1 MTARKNNVAKA
12 ASTAQLAAAFGFITK
27 AAGEEFIRDDSPD
40 GAHHSIRVALT
51 CQVDGAAPIYR
62 EWEGTTD
69 TGHSSVRASS
79 VGAKPGEVLAYV
91 TSKLNAATR
100 EALYRE
106 LAEVFAASGGRLPV
120 EEAAV
125 EAADEALGR
134 LRQKVEQPVRG
145 TFRVSANRVDTA
157 ADAAP
162 PEAPAKAAP
171 KAAPKAA
178 ESPTAKRGARKADK

>member
-1 MTARKNNVAKA
+1 MTARKNNVVKA

-27 AAGEEFIRDDSPD
+27 AAGEEFVRDDSPD
-40 GAHHSIRVALT
+40 GAHHSIRVAFT

-62 EWEGTTD
+62 QYEGTTD
-69 TGHSSVRASS
+69 TGHGSVRASS

-100 EALYRE
+100 ESLYRE

-120 EEAAV
+120 DEAAV

-162 PEAPAKAAP
+162 PESPA
-171 KAAPKAA
+171 KAA

>member
-1 MTARKNNVAKA
+1 MAARKNNIAKS
-12 ASTAQLAAAFGFITK
+12 ASTAQLAAAFGFLAK
-27 AAGEEFIRDDSPD
+27 AAGEEFVRDDSPD

-69 TGHSSVRASS
+69 TGHASVRASS
-79 VGAKPGEVLAYV
+79 VGAKAGEVLAYV

-106 LAEVFAASGGRLPV
+106 LAETFAANGGKLPV
-120 EEAAV
+120 DASAV

-145 TFRVSANRVDTA
+145 TFRVTANRVDTA
-157 ADAAP
+157 ADATP
-162 PEAPAKAAP
+162 PEAPAP

-178 ESPTAKRGARKADK
+178 ETPTAKRNARKADK